1 MSFAPNKH
9 LLNGHPVGP
18 GAGATRPVAMAAPRA
33 NDPDLRMPRMQRRG
47 LPRMTLVFLKEME
60 TTIY

>member
-9 LLNGHPVGP
+9 LSNRHPVGP
-18 GAGATRPVAMAAPRA
+18 GAGTTRLAAKADPRA
-33 NDPDLRMPRMQRRG
+33 NDPDLRMPHLQRPR
-47 LPRMTLVFLKEME
+47 LPRMMPVFLQEME